1 MSKNKIIIVLLIL
14 LSIGIISLYTTY
26 AFEENNSIHNII
38 GTSPENNNSLIYSIK
53 ENSNKVISI
62 NAKEEKFIDINLKNT
77 YDSTI
82 RYGMY
87 YYMISPTILPA
98 DTKISLSEDS
108 QDALED
114 IIKPNKTKTISIKI
128 SNNSEYSIN
137 LIIGALIG
145 FEHGEIEEL
154 VTDGEVLIK

>member
-26 AFEENNSIHNII
+26 GYEGNNTIFEPSISENNIMI
-38 GTSPENNNSLIYSIK
+38 SLK
-53 ENSNKVISI
+53 ESTNKEITI
-62 NAKEEKFIDINLKNT
+62 NAKEEKFIDISLNNT
-77 YDSTI
+77 YESTI

-87 YYMISPTILPA
+87 YYMINPEKLPENVSITLA
-98 DTKISLSEDS
+98 EDSEDI
-108 QDALED
+108 LEN
-114 IIKPNKTKTISIKI
+114 IIKPSQTRSVSIRI
-128 SNNSEYSIN
+128 TNDSEYTIR

>member
-14 LSIGIISLYTTY
+14 LSIGVISLYTTY
-26 AFEENNSIHNII
+26 GLEENTATYEPSDSDSDR
-38 GTSPENNNSLIYSIK
+38 TLMYSLK
-53 ENSNKVISI
+53 ESSNKEIVIDA
-62 NAKEEKFIDINLKNT
+62 NEEKFIDISLKNT
-77 YDSTI
+77 YTSTI

-87 YYMISPTILPA
+87 YYMINPTKLP
-98 DTKISLSEDS
+98 DNVTISLSEDS
-108 QDALED
+108 EDLLENT
-114 IIKPNKTKTISIKI
+114 IKPNQTRNISIKI
-128 SNNSEYSIN
+128 TNNSEYVIN

>member
-1 MSKNKIIIVLLIL
+1 MSRNKIIIVLLIL
-14 LSIGIISLYTTY
+14 LSIGVISLYTTY
-26 AFEENNSIHNII
+26 GFEGNNLVIEPSTSDKNIMI
-38 GTSPENNNSLIYSIK
+38 SLK
-53 ENSNKVISI
+53 ESTNKEIVISS
-62 NAKEEKFIDINLKNT
+62 KEEKFIDISLKNT

-87 YYMISPTILPA
+87 YYLISPENLPENVHITLA
-98 DTKISLSEDS
+98 EDS
-108 QDALED
+108 IDLLEN
-114 IIKPNKTKTISIKI
+114 IIKPDQTRTVSIKI
-128 SNNSEYSIN
+128 TNDSEYTIN

>member
-14 LSIGIISLYTTY
+14 LSIGVISLYTTY
-26 AFEENNSIHNII
+26 GLEENNATYVP
-38 GTSPENNNSLIYSIK
+38 TSDSDKTLIYSLK
-53 ENSNKVISI
+53 ESSNKEISI
-62 NAKEEKFIDINLKNT
+62 GTKEEKFIDISLKNT
-77 YDSTI
+77 YESTI

-87 YYMISPTILPA
+87 YYMISPSTLPDNVTI
-98 DTKISLSEDS
+98 TLSEDS
-108 QDALED
+108 EDLLEN
-114 IIKPNKTKTISIKI
+114 IIKPGQTRNISIKI
-128 SNNSEYSIN
+128 TNDSEYAIN

>member
-1 MSKNKIIIVLLIL
+1 MSRNKIIIVLLIL
-14 LSIGIISLYTTY
+14 LSIGVISLYTTY
-26 AFEENNSIHNII
+26 GFEGNNLVIEPSTSDKNIMI
-38 GTSPENNNSLIYSIK
+38 SLK
-53 ENSNKVISI
+53 ESTNKEIVISS
-62 NAKEEKFIDINLKNT
+62 KEEKFIDISLKNT

-87 YYMISPTILPA
+87 YYLISPENLPENVHITLA
-98 DTKISLSEDS
+98 EDS
-108 QDALED
+108 IDLLENV
-114 IIKPNKTKTISIKI
+114 IKPDQTRTVSIKI
-128 SNNSEYSIN
+128 TNDSEYTIN

>member
-1 MSKNKIIIVLLIL
+1 MSRNKIIIVLLVL
-14 LSIGIISLYTTY
+14 LSIGVISLYTTY
-26 AFEENNSIHNII
+26 GFEGNNLAIEPSTSDKNIMI
-38 GTSPENNNSLIYSIK
+38 SLK
-53 ENSNKVISI
+53 ESTNKEIVVSS
-62 NAKEEKFIDINLKNT
+62 KEEKFIDISLKNT

-87 YYMISPTILPA
+87 YYLISPENLPENV
-98 DTKISLSEDS
+98 KITLAEDS
-108 QDALED
+108 VDLLEN
-114 IIKPNKTKTISIKI
+114 IIKPDQTRTVSIKI
-128 SNNSEYSIN
+128 TNDSEYTIN

>member
-14 LSIGIISLYTTY
+14 LSIGVISLYTTY
-26 AFEENNSIHNII
+26 GYEGNNSTYEPSNSDKNIMI
-38 GTSPENNNSLIYSIK
+38 SLK
-53 ENSNKVISI
+53 ESTNKEIMI
-62 NAKEEKFIDINLKNT
+62 NAKEEKFIDISLKNT
-77 YDSTI
+77 YESTI

-87 YYMISPTILPA
+87 YYLINPTNLP
-98 DTKISLSEDS
+98 DNVTITLSEDS
-108 QDALED
+108 VDLLENT
-114 IIKPNKTKTISIKI
+114 IKPDQTRNISIKI
-128 SNNSEYSIN
+128 TNNSEYTIN

>member
-14 LSIGIISLYTTY
+14 LSIGVISLYTTY
-26 AFEENNSIHNII
+26 AYEDNNEELSNQHYNLMY
-38 GTSPENNNSLIYSIK
+38 PLK
-53 ENSNKVISI
+53 ESSNKEIAVG
-62 NAKEEKFIDINLKNT
+62 AKEEKFVDISLKNT
-77 YDSTI
+77 YENTI

-87 YYMISPTILPA
+87 YYMISPTTLPS

-108 QDALED
+108 KDALED
-114 IIKPNKTKTISIKI
+114 IIKPDKTKTVSIKI
-128 SNNSEYSIN
+128 SNKSEYSIT

-154 VTDGEVLIK
+154 VTDGEV

>member
-26 AFEENNSIHNII
+26 GYEGDNTILEPSNSDNNIMI
-38 GTSPENNNSLIYSIK
+38 SLK
-53 ENSNKVISI
+53 ESTNKEITI
-62 NAKEEKFIDINLKNT
+62 NPQEEKFIDISLNNT

-87 YYMISPTILPA
+87 YYMINPEKLPDNVMITLA
-98 DTKISLSEDS
+98 EDSEDV
-108 QDALED
+108 LENT
-114 IIKPNKTKTISIKI
+114 IKPGQTRSVSIKLR
-128 SNNSEYSIN
+128 NDSEYTIR